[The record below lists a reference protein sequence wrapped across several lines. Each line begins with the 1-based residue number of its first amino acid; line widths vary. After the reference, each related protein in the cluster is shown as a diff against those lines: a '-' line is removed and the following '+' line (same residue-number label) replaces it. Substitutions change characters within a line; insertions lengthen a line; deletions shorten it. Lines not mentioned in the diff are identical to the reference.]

1 MDKRGWTHFSKKSP
15 YSLLLGVISIVVGA
29 SPFLKTYLKLNIPVI
44 NSTLPAEIL
53 LVVGSLLILFN
64 SFNIRR
70 YGLSRTSMLVAVLV
84 AFVGLMPILIR
95 LKILKSLPFVIEL
108 SVVPEYINILLVFFG
123 TYLFFESLFI
133 KY

>member
-108 SVVPEYINILLVFFG
+108 S
-123 TYLFFESLFI
+123 
-133 KY
+133 